1 MKKFHMSSCK
11 KLLLCAVL
19 IVPTLLSSVLGANV
33 AGASGE
39 TIVASNVTGDASGAI
54 DITTV
59 SINGTG
65 NDDVPVRLHVSSGT
79 LGMSATPGVT
89 FNSGLSGA
97 TLEFHGHRNDVNTA
111 LQSLTYTRNSGTG
124 TDTLEISLVDPGDVF
139 FPDNGHLYQ
148 IISTPLTWVAAQP
161 DAASRTKY
169 GAQGYL
175 ATITSANENAF
186 IAARLNEPGW
196 IGASDAATE
205 GDWKWVTGPESGTSF
220 WSGSHSGNGG
230 VPVGGQYSNWN
241 SGEPNNSSNE
251 DCAQFLSG
259 GSGYWNDLR
268 CNAPTLA
275 YVVEYGA
282 PGNLPNVESDEI
294 TITAALEPNA
304 PTGVS
309 ATAGIESA
317 QVSFTAPANNASP
330 ITGYTVTSSPGGIEA
345 TGSTSPI
352 TVTGLTA
359 GTVYTFAV
367 VATNAIG
374 DSNPSGASN
383 SVTPTSAP
391 SWEDDLTDMPRVDV
405 PFSDSI
411 SASGYPAVSYE
422 ITGGALP
429 AGLVL
434 DENTGEITGTP
445 TLAGSYE
452 FEVTVSNGVGT
463 DLVKTFSG
471 QVASAPAVDLN
482 LEFQVGN
489 YLSEDL
495 SVMISGAGLLPGSEY
510 SVVVES
516 SPRTI
521 ARGTITGSGSFS
533 ARTYIPR
540 DIGAGSHSITLYATS
555 ATGRA
560 LSDVAYFRVNNSG
573 RIIAVSETSAI
584 GDELPLTGLQ
594 MWGLVVVALLSVMVG
609 FALTKRHVFRNV
621 LPLSG

>member
-1 MKKFHMSSCK
+1 MKKIRMSTTK
-11 KLLLCAVL
+11 KSLILCIFVVSTLLLS
-19 IVPTLLSSVLGANV
+19 TLVVDV
-33 AGASGE
+33 ASASGE

-54 DITTV
+54 DVTTV

-65 NDDVPVRLHVSSGT
+65 NDDVPVRLHVSSGVLEMT
-79 LGMSATPGVT
+79 ATPGVT
-89 FNSGLSGA
+89 FNSGLSGE
-97 TLEFHGHRNDVNTA
+97 TLEFHGNRNDVNTA

-148 IISTPLTWVAAQP
+148 IITTPLTWVAAQP
-161 DAASRTKY
+161 DAAGRSKY

-186 IAARLNEPGW
+186 VAERLTQTGW
-196 IGASDAATE
+196 IGASDAAVE
-205 GDWKWVTGPESGTSF
+205 GDWKWVTGPETGTSF

-241 SGEPNNSSNE
+241 SGEPNNSSDE

-259 GSGYWNDLR
+259 GTGYWNDLR
-268 CNAPTLA
+268 CNVPTLA

-282 PGNLPNVESDEI
+282 PGDLPTVESDEI
-294 TITAALEPNA
+294 TITAALEPDV

-309 ATAGIESA
+309 ATAGIESS
-317 QVSFTAPANNASP
+317 QVSFTAPGDNDSP
-330 ITGYTVTSSPGGIEA
+330 ITSYTVTSTPGGIEA
-345 TGSTSPI
+345 TGTASPI

-359 GTVYTFAV
+359 GTAYTFTV

-374 DSNPSGASN
+374 DSNPSSASN

-391 SWEDDLTDMPRVDV
+391 SWDDDLIDMPRVDV

-411 SASGYPAVSYE
+411 SASGYPAVAYE

-445 TLAGSYE
+445 TVAGPYE
-452 FEVTVSNGVGT
+452 FEVTVSNGVGS
-463 DLVKTFSG
+463 DLMKTFSG
-471 QVASAPAVDLN
+471 QVASAPAVALD
-482 LEFQVGN
+482 LEFQVGDN
-489 YLSEDL
+489 LSDDL
-495 SVMISGAGLLPGSEY
+495 SVLISGAGLLTGSQY
-510 SVVVES
+510 TVVVES
-516 SPRTI
+516 TPRTI
-521 ARGTITGSGSFS
+521 ASGTISSSGSFS
-533 ARTYIPR
+533 ARAYIPR

-555 ATGRA
+555 VTGRA

-573 RIIAVSETSAI
+573 KIIAVSDTSAI

-594 MWGLVVVALLSVMVG
+594 ISGVIAVA
-609 FALTKRHVFRNV
+609 FALIGAGLLFAKRHTRYESNHA
-621 LPLSG
+621 G